1 MDKLF
6 KPLSMSYRPPPTS
19 PEFQCYG
26 FVALFLLW
34 GLIYFVH
41 SKERTKQE
49 NNIDIWG
56 EGGSS
61 MYKGLSNLSI
71 YGTGGGGQQESIAN
85 GKLHFLFNISTYCTK
100 I

>member
-1 MDKLF
+1 
-6 KPLSMSYRPPPTS
+6 MSYRPPPPPNFNVMVS
-19 PEFQCYG
+19 WRCSCSG
-26 FVALFLLW
+26 

-56 EGGSS
+56 EGCCS
-61 MYKGLSNLSI
+61 MYEGLNNSSI
-71 YGTGGGGQQESIAN
+71 YGTGGSGQQESIVN
-85 GKLHFLFNISTYCTK
+85 GKLHFLFNISAYCTK

>member
-34 GLIYFVH
+34 GFDLF
-41 SKERTKQE
+41 RPF
-49 NNIDIWG
+49 
-56 EGGSS
+56 EGTNQTR
-61 MYKGLSNLSI
+61 K
-71 YGTGGGGQQESIAN
+71 
-85 GKLHFLFNISTYCTK
+85 
-100 I
+100 

>member
-1 MDKLF
+1 
-6 KPLSMSYRPPPTS
+6 MSYRPPPTS

-26 FVALFLLW
+26 FVALFLLSG

-56 EGGSS
+56 KGGCS
-61 MYKGLSNLSI
+61 MYKGLNNSSI
-71 YGTGGGGQQESIAN
+71 YGSAIMCQICIHIGISLIICN
-85 GKLHFLFNISTYCTK
+85 NNI
-100 I
+100 

>member
-56 EGGSS
+56 EGGCS
-61 MYKGLSNLSI
+61 MYKGLNNSSI
-71 YGTGGGGQQESIAN
+71 YGRRPTLS
-85 GKLHFLFNISTYCTK
+85 KYRL
-100 I
+100 